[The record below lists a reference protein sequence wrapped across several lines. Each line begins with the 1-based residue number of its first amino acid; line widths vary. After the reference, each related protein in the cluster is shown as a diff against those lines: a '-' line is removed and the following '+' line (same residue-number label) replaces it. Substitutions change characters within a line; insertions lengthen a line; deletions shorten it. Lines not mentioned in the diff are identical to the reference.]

1 MTEPNGKLT
10 ALDQMEK
17 EMINE
22 IQALFDKYREKLD
35 EFKNADNGNA
45 LSMHSSV

>member
-1 MTEPNGKLT
+1 MTDPNGKPT
-10 ALDQMEK
+10 ALDQIEK